1 MSIAF
6 AAVAY
11 RAIRDRIRA
20 QDPTIDETT
29 LADTV
34 DGLTDLHEVVAAVIR
49 SALRDEAL
57 ALGLK
62 TLLEDMQA
70 RLDQLQTRA
79 TKRRQMAKDVMTELN
94 LHKLTAPDF
103 TVSVRAGVPSLLL
116 IDETAIPEEFWQ
128 PSAPRLDRE
137 ALTNKLK
144 QGAIIPGASLSPP
157 KTILSVRTRS

>member
-6 AAVAY
+6 AAVTY

-34 DGLTDLHEVVAAVIR
+34 EGLTDLHEIVAAVVR

-62 TLLEDMQA
+62 SLLEDLQA
-70 RLDQLQTRA
+70 RLDQLQGRA
-79 TKRRQMAKDVMTELN
+79 TKRRQMAKDVMTELKIN
-94 LHKLTAPDF
+94 KLTAPDF
-103 TVSVRAGVPSLLL
+103 TLSLRTGAQGLLL
-116 IDETAIPEEFWQ
+116 IDKAAIPDEFWQ
-128 PSAPRLDRE
+128 SSAPRLDRE
-137 ALTNKLK
+137 SLANKLK
-144 QGAIIPGASLSPP
+144 QGAQIPGASLSPP